1 MMEILK
7 KVIDFA
13 IKYLMKK
20 KFLYKTIGLLAFTS
34 LLTEL
39 ATPSLPESLIP
50 NYNEV
55 MDSYGY
61 LPALALWLFIGKYA
75 GGYDIVAIGIKLFV
89 VVTCLYLELKNNS
102 LQGNQKS
109 IKNYFFGLFQNINQ
123 KYD

>member
-1 MMEILK
+1 MTILK
-7 KVIDFA
+7 KFIDFA

-50 NYNEV
+50 DYNEV
-55 MDSYGY
+55 IDNYGY
-61 LPALALWLFIGKYA
+61 IPSLALGLFIGKYA
-75 GGYDIVAIGIKLFV
+75 GGYDIVAIGIKLFIV
-89 VVTCLYLELKNNS
+89 VICLYLEFRNNS

-109 IKNYFFGLFQNINQ
+109 IKNYFFGLFQKIDQ